1 MDFLNQ
7 GSAAGQRTSPHI
19 SAQMPNLISAD
30 TYENDAGEIL
40 YTDPQT
46 GALQKTDNSQQVA
59 LRDPADGKIKIF
71 ARTPDTDEGVL
82 SSSGRILGTGLA
94 SGAPVSRIVGPAARS
109 VQTAEELKPGQQVV
123 AAADRLSQTGAP
135 VQVPRAVATDSVPMQ
150 QVAATASN
158 VPIAGAPLVK
168 AAERTIG
175 QLGAKAGEVAQGF
188 GGAASAQEAGDTAR
202 SAIKNWITGESA
214 NRATKL
220 YDRVDGLVDPNV
232 KTTLE
237 ATRRAVAEIAA
248 KRSSAALA
256 PGKAT
261 DSVLDAVQ
269 RPGGLTYEGVKT
281 LRTNVGERL
290 KGGILPEGMSASE
303 LEKIYGALSKDLQ
316 TSVSAA
322 GGSKAAEAFN
332 RANQYYRAVSD
343 RRAALAKIV
352 GADGNAPA
360 ETVLSR
366 IEAMAGSSSR
376 ADISKLIQARKAIGA
391 SDWNEI
397 ASTVV
402 TRLGRDVEGNFTPQ
416 RFLTAYGKLSPAG
429 KDILFRSAGKSD
441 LASHLD
447 DIARVS
453 SRFKELQKF
462 ANPSGSGRT
471 PCQQRPAGR
480 FFFEKT
486 AHRSGDYSRPGWP
499 CPSRGNHP
507 VQPVAAV
514 R

>member
-1 MDFLNQ
+1 VQAGTERTAEPTSNAYKITMDFLNQ

-202 SAIKNWITGESA
+202 SAIKN
-214 NRATKL
+214 
-220 YDRVDGLVDPNV
+220 
-232 KTTLE
+232 
-237 ATRRAVAEIAA
+237 
-248 KRSSAALA
+248 
-256 PGKAT
+256 
-261 DSVLDAVQ
+261 
-269 RPGGLTYEGVKT
+269 
-281 LRTNVGERL
+281 
-290 KGGILPEGMSASE
+290 
-303 LEKIYGALSKDLQ
+303 
-316 TSVSAA
+316 
-322 GGSKAAEAFN
+322 
-332 RANQYYRAVSD
+332 
-343 RRAALAKIV
+343 
-352 GADGNAPA
+352 
-360 ETVLSR
+360 
-366 IEAMAGSSSR
+366 
-376 ADISKLIQARKAIGA
+376 
-391 SDWNEI
+391 
-397 ASTVV
+397 
-402 TRLGRDVEGNFTPQ
+402 
-416 RFLTAYGKLSPAG
+416 
-429 KDILFRSAGKSD
+429 
-441 LASHLD
+441 
-447 DIARVS
+447 
-453 SRFKELQKF
+453 
-462 ANPSGSGRT
+462 
-471 PCQQRPAGR
+471 
-480 FFFEKT
+480 
-486 AHRSGDYSRPGWP
+486 
-499 CPSRGNHP
+499 
-507 VQPVAAV
+507 
-514 R
+514 